1 MNSVNKTISPN
12 KLNSISNIGVAI
24 FAIAVFLI
32 GLYFIMTLPK
42 QTVKVI
48 DCSLVEI
55 SPDFT
60 PEIREACRKARS
72 GRI

>member
-1 MNSVNKTISPN
+1 MFKKYQTQ
-12 KLNSISNIGVAI
+12 IGVGI
-24 FAIAVFLI
+24 FAIIWLAVGI
-32 GLYFIMTLPK
+32 YFIMSQPK
-42 QTVKVI
+42 HGVRVI

-60 PEIREACRKARS
+60 NEMREACRKARS

>member
-1 MNSVNKTISPN
+1 MFNKFKTQISV
-12 KLNSISNIGVAI
+12 GI
-24 FAIAVFLI
+24 FAIIWFSVGIYWL
-32 GLYFIMTLPK
+32 MQQPK
-42 QTVKVI
+42 HGVVVI

-60 PEIREACRKARS
+60 TEMRAACRKAQS

>member
-1 MNSVNKTISPN
+1 V
-12 KLNSISNIGVAI
+12 I
-24 FAIAVFLI
+24 FIMVMVGL
-32 GLYFIMTLPK
+32 GLYFASSQPK
-42 QTVKVI
+42 HGVKVI

>member
-1 MNSVNKTISPN
+1 MFNKYKSEIAV
-12 KLNSISNIGVAI
+12 GI
-24 FAIAVFLI
+24 FAIIWFVAWFYWLSQQPNH
-32 GLYFIMTLPK
+32 G
-42 QTVKVI
+42 VKVI

-60 PEIREACRKARS
+60 PEAREACRKARS

>member
-1 MNSVNKTISPN
+1 MNSTTSQN
-12 KLNSISNIGVAI
+12 KLNWISDIVVVLFVIIMLAIG
-24 FAIAVFLI
+24 
-32 GLYFIMTLPK
+32 YYMYPPNQK
-42 QTVKVI
+42 VKVI

-60 PEIREACRKARS
+60 PEVRDACRKARS

>member
-1 MNSVNKTISPN
+1 MFKKYGSQVA
-12 KLNSISNIGVAI
+12 IGI
-24 FAIAVFLI
+24 FAIIWAGAGFYWLS
-32 GLYFIMTLPK
+32 TQPK
-42 QTVKVI
+42 HGVVVI

-60 PEIREACRKARS
+60 TEMREACRKARS

>member
-1 MNSVNKTISPN
+1 MFKKYAPAD
-12 KLNSISNIGVAI
+12 IGVVI
-24 FAIAVFLI
+24 FAAIWFGY
-32 GLYFIMTLPK
+32 GLYWLSTQPK

-60 PEIREACRKARS
+60 PEVREACRKARS

>member
-1 MNSVNKTISPN
+1 VNSTTSQSKRNWTSE
-12 KLNSISNIGVAI
+12 IGVII
-24 FAIAVFLI
+24 FAIMWFAAGI
-32 GLYFIMTLPK
+32 YFIMSQPK
-42 QTVKVI
+42 QQVKVI

>member
-1 MNSVNKTISPN
+1 MLAIGYYMYPPN
-12 KLNSISNIGVAI
+12 QK
-24 FAIAVFLI
+24 
-32 GLYFIMTLPK
+32 
-42 QTVKVI
+42 VKVI

-60 PEIREACRKARS
+60 PEVRDACRKARS

>member
-1 MNSVNKTISPN
+1 MFNKYQTQIA
-12 KLNSISNIGVAI
+12 IGV
-24 FAIAVFLI
+24 FALI
-32 GLYFIMTLPK
+32 WFSVGFYWLMQQPK
-42 QTVKVI
+42 HGIKVI

-60 PEIREACRKARS
+60 NEVREACRKARS

>member
-1 MNSVNKTISPN
+1 MFNKYQTQIAV
-12 KLNSISNIGVAI
+12 GV
-24 FAIAVFLI
+24 FAIIWFVA
-32 GLYFIMTLPK
+32 GLYWIMSQPK
-42 QTVKVI
+42 HGTRVI

-60 PEIREACRKARS
+60 PEVREACRKARS

>member
-1 MNSVNKTISPN
+1 MFNKYKSE
-12 KLNSISNIGVAI
+12 
-24 FAIAVFLI
+24 IAVGVFAVIWFAAGFYWLSQQ
-32 GLYFIMTLPK
+32 PK
-42 QTVKVI
+42 HGVRVI

-60 PEIREACRKARS
+60 NEVREACRKARS

>member
-1 MNSVNKTISPN
+1 MNFVNKTISPN
-12 KLNSISNIGVAI
+12 KRNLISDVGVII
-24 FAIAVFLI
+24 FAIAWILL
-32 GLYFIMTLPK
+32 GLYFIMNLPK
-42 QTVKVI
+42 KTVQVI

-60 PEIREACRKARS
+60 AEIKEACRKARS

>member
-1 MNSVNKTISPN
+1 MFKKYGSQ
-12 KLNSISNIGVAI
+12 VAVGI
-24 FAIAVFLI
+24 FAIIWAGAGFYWLS
-32 GLYFIMTLPK
+32 TQPK
-42 QTVKVI
+42 HGVVVI

-60 PEIREACRKARS
+60 TEMREACRKARS

>member
-1 MNSVNKTISPN
+1 MF
-12 KLNSISNIGVAI
+12 KLYRTQIFVAV
-24 FAIAVFLI
+24 FAILWAAAGIYLLSI
-32 GLYFIMTLPK
+32 RPK
-42 QTVKVI
+42 HGVMVI